1 MGVDELQDV
10 ANELP
15 FLKSAKDKEKMLSVV
30 GALALRRISLD
41 KAADIMKMQ
50 RDAFLTLLDMI
61 GVDFSYLAYD
71 CYQRSKN
78 LPKLTK

>member
-1 MGVDELQDV
+1 MGIDELQDV

-61 GVDFSYLAYD
+61 GLDFSYLAHD
-71 CYQRSKN
+71 DVEMEKN
-78 LPKLTK
+78 W